1 MSSKIFKVISQVMG
15 VSEEE
20 ISEESSPD
28 TIEAWDS
35 LNHMNLVF
43 ALEEEYGI
51 TFTDESIMQMID
63 VSSIIKTINDST
75 PAADNNA

>member
-43 ALEEEYGI
+43 ALEEEYSI

-75 PAADNNA
+75 PATDNNA

>member
-15 VSEEE
+15 IPEEE
-20 ISEESSPD
+20 INEGSSPD

-43 ALEEEYGI
+43 ALEEEYSI
-51 TFTDESIMQMID
+51 KFTDESIMQMTD

-75 PAADNNA
+75 PTADNNA